1 MKKYINKI
9 FALVISLTVVLSM
22 TGCADKQVA
31 TVKPYDSDADINML
45 DTGLVCE
52 NDNYTLSW
60 DSDVNCV
67 ILTSKSTGEAWSSI
81 PYDYYSAGSFSGKA
95 GVAMQSPLDI
105 TYYTKGVNQIKK
117 ITGYMG
123 AVRKGRV
130 ASEKAQNGVKVTYY
144 FDELEISVPVYYTL
158 NKDSVSVSVIPSE
171 IEEHNNKVCEISLSP
186 YFCSAANST
195 ENYLFVPSGS
205 GALMY
210 TDARGDARLYEE
222 SVYDADLAQQVYNK
236 FENRQTVRMSA
247 FGAAGNNTGMLGI
260 ITDGAESASILAES
274 GNENVGYSNVYAKFL
289 LRSYNISQVEYTGN
303 EKVKN
308 FWAFA
313 DKISP
318 AEKYTVTYYPL
329 GKDNANYSAM
339 ADIYRE
345 YLTDKY
351 GMTEKSTDSL
361 LNLEIIGG
369 AYVKKFILGVPYYS
383 VEKATSI
390 KEAESIIKELSNNT
404 SSMNVRLLG
413 FGQSGVNAGK
423 VAGGYKIAFAVGNKS
438 QLNSLNDFCK
448 EKEIDLFFDYDLL
461 SYNDGGNGF
470 SKTKDCIRTVN
481 GYKANQNIFSIS
493 LRNIDETKPQYY
505 ILNRKGV
512 SDAADKLSKKA
523 LLDGVSLSNIG
534 SAVYSD
540 FSEYQYYNCNGMIN
554 TVVDISKL
562 LKESGKTVS
571 FDAANDYA
579 AAVADNISNAPV
591 VSSKDNALDVDIPF
605 YQMVFKG
612 SVSLSNTA
620 INYGID
626 KQKQF
631 LKAVESGV
639 GITYSLTGEHNDAL
653 METQLSCFV
662 DSLYDDNKDSIIEN
676 LNSYSK
682 LFEKIKDSKISEH
695 VIINENVRKTVFE
708 NGVTVFVNYGNEDFT
723 YDNSVVDKCSFSFL
737 ESR

>member
-9 FALVISLTVVLSM
+9 FALVISLAVVLSM
-22 TGCADKQVA
+22 TGCAEKQA
-31 TVKPYDSDADINML
+31 TADKPYNAEADINML
-45 DTGLVCE
+45 DSGLVCE

-60 DSDVNCV
+60 DSEVNCV
-67 ILTSKSTGEAWSSI
+67 ILTAKTTGEAWSSI
-81 PYDYYSAGSFSGKA
+81 PYDYYSAGAFQGKA

-105 TYYTKGVNQIKK
+105 SYYTKGVNQIKK
-117 ITGYMG
+117 LTGYMG

-130 ASEKAQNGVKVTYY
+130 ASEKTQNGIKVTYY
-144 FDELEISVPVYYTL
+144 FDEVEIAVPVYYTL
-158 NKDSVSVSVIPSE
+158 NSDSVSVSIIPSE
-171 IEEHNNKVCEISLSP
+171 IEEHDNKICEVSLSP
-186 YFCSAANST
+186 YFCAVANSA

-210 TDARGDARLYEE
+210 TDVRGDARLYEE
-222 SVYDADLAQQVYNK
+222 KVYGADLAQQVYEK

-247 FGAAGNNTGMLGI
+247 FGAASNNTGMLGI

-274 GNENVGYSNVYAKFL
+274 GNEAVGYSNVYAKFL
-289 LRSYNISQVEYTGN
+289 VKSYNISQVEYSGN
-303 EKVKN
+303 EKIKN

-318 AEKYTVTYYPL
+318 ADRYTVTYYPL
-329 GKDNANYSAM
+329 GQDNANYSSM

-369 AYVKKFILGVPYYS
+369 AFVKKFMLGIPYYS

-390 KEAESIIKELSNNT
+390 KEAEGIIKELSDKT
-404 SSMNVRLLG
+404 SSINARLLG

-423 VAGGYKIAFAVGNKS
+423 VAGGYKLSSALGNKS
-438 QLNSLNDFCK
+438 QLNSLNAFCK
-448 EKEIDLFFDYDLL
+448 DKGIDLYFDYDIL
-461 SYNDGGNGF
+461 SYNDSGNGF
-470 SKTKDCIRTVN
+470 SKNNDCIRTVN

-493 LRNIDETKPQYY
+493 LRNIDETKPQYF

-512 SDAADKLSKKA
+512 NDAAEKLAKKA
-523 LLDGVSLSNIG
+523 LVDSISLSNIG

-540 FSEYQYYNCNGMIN
+540 FSEYEYYNCNGMIN
-554 TVVDISKL
+554 TVIDIAKL
-562 LKESGKTVS
+562 LKENEKTVS
-571 FDAANDYA
+571 FDSANDYA
-579 AAVADNISNAPV
+579 AAVADNITNAPV
-591 VSSKDNALDVDIPF
+591 VSSKDNALDIDIPF

-620 INYGID
+620 INYGVD
-626 KQKQF
+626 KQTQF

-639 GITYSLTGEHNDAL
+639 GLTYSLTENHNNEL
-653 METQLSCFV
+653 METQMSYFV
-662 DSLYDDNKDSIIEN
+662 DSLYSNNKSSIIKHIDD
-676 LNSYSK
+676 YSE
-682 LFEKIKDSKISEH
+682 LFEKVKSAKVSEH
-695 VIINENVRKTVFE
+695 IILNQDVRKTVFD
-708 NGVTVFVNYGNEDFT
+708 NGVTVLVNYGESDYIADGFT
-723 YDNSVVDKCSFSFL
+723 VPKCSFTFT
-737 ESR
+737 EGR